1 MKAAVSKGPV
11 SIAVEADK
19 AVFQNYSTGI
29 LNSKKCG
36 KKLDHGVL
44 AVGYGDGYFI
54 VKNSWGA
61 SWGDDGYLKISDSA

>member
-1 MKAAVSKGPV
+1 
-11 SIAVEADK
+11 
-19 AVFQNYSTGI
+19 VFQNYQDGI
-29 LNSKKCG
+29 LNSRKCG

-61 SWGDDGYLKISDSA
+61 SWGDEGYLKISDSPSNICGILSQPSYPIA